1 MLEVKSLSA
10 SYGDVKV
17 FSDLSFEIKRG
28 DYLVIV
34 GENGSGKSTL
44 MKAILGLKKPDGGE
58 VIRNEFTEIGYV
70 PQINSAQ
77 KNFPALVR
85 EVILSGLIERK
96 KLFFSKEDRRKLD
109 EICKLLNIE
118 DLKNK
123 PISNLSGGQEK
134 RVMLARAMI
143 RGAEILFLDEPTT
156 ALDPIATAEIY
167 DEIDRLNHNGK
178 TIVIISHDVRNVIN
192 CANMVLHLGANNS
205 GILFFG
211 AKDEYVKS
219 ALFRV
224 LNGVHIHE

>member
-17 FSDLSFEIKRG
+17 FSDLSFEIKKG

-156 ALDPIATAEIY
+156 ALDPIATAEFY

>member
-17 FSDLSFEIKRG
+17 FSDLSFEIKKG

-85 EVILSGLIERK
+85 EVILSGLIEGK

-156 ALDPIATAEIY
+156 ALDPIATAEFY

-211 AKDEYVKS
+211 AKNEYVKS

>member
-1 MLEVKSLSA
+1 MLEVKNLSA

-17 FSDLSFEIKRG
+17 FSDLSFEIKKG

-44 MKAILGLKKPDGGE
+44 MKTILGLKKPDKGE

-77 KNFPALVR
+77 KNFPALVS

-96 KLFFSKEDRRKLD
+96 KLFFTKEDRRKLD
-109 EICKLLNIE
+109 EILKLLNIE
-118 DLKNK
+118 DLKDK

-156 ALDPIATAEIY
+156 ALDPIATAEFY
-167 DEIDRLNHNGK
+167 DEVDRLNHAGE

-192 CANMVLHLGANNS
+192 CANRVLHLGANNS

-211 AKDEYVKS
+211 EKDGYVKS
-219 ALFRV
+219 DLFRV

>member
-44 MKAILGLKKPDGGE
+44 MKTILGLKKPDGGE

-85 EVILSGLIERK
+85 EVILSGL
-96 KLFFSKEDRRKLD
+96 
-109 EICKLLNIE
+109 
-118 DLKNK
+118 
-123 PISNLSGGQEK
+123 SGGQEK

-156 ALDPIATAEIY
+156 ALDPIATAEFY

-211 AKDEYVKS
+211 AKNEYVKS
-219 ALFRV
+219 DLFRV

>member
-44 MKAILGLKKPDGGE
+44 MKTILGLKKPDGGE

-96 KLFFSKEDRRKLD
+96 KLFFSKEERRKLD

-118 DLKNK
+118 DLRNK

-156 ALDPIATAEIY
+156 ALDPIATAEFY

-211 AKDEYVKS
+211 AKDEYVKGD
-219 ALFRV
+219 LFRV

>member
-1 MLEVKSLSA
+1 M
-10 SYGDVKV
+10 
-17 FSDLSFEIKRG
+17 
-28 DYLVIV
+28 IV

-44 MKAILGLKKPDGGE
+44 MKTILGLKKPDKGE
-58 VIRNEFTEIGYV
+58 VLRNEFTEIGYV

-77 KNFPALVR
+77 KNFPALVS
-85 EVILSGLIERK
+85 EVILSGLIEKK
-96 KLFFSKEDRRKLD
+96 KLFFTKEDRRKLD
-109 EICKLLNIE
+109 EILKLLNIE
-118 DLKNK
+118 DLKDK

-156 ALDPIATAEIY
+156 ALDPIATAEFY
-167 DEIDRLNHNGK
+167 DEVDRLNHAGE

-192 CANMVLHLGANNS
+192 CANKVLHLGANNS

-211 AKDEYVKS
+211 EKDEYVKS
-219 ALFRV
+219 DLFRV

>member
-70 PQINSAQ
+70 PQVNSAQ

-156 ALDPIATAEIY
+156 ALDPIAVSYT
-167 DEIDRLNHNGK
+167 
-178 TIVIISHDVRNVIN
+178 
-192 CANMVLHLGANNS
+192 HL
-205 GILFFG
+205 
-211 AKDEYVKS
+211 
-219 ALFRV
+219 
-224 LNGVHIHE
+224 

>member
-1 MLEVKSLSA
+1 MLEVKNLSA

-17 FSDLSFEIKRG
+17 FSDLSFEIKKG

-44 MKAILGLKKPDGGE
+44 MKTILGLKKPDKGE

-77 KNFPALVR
+77 KNFPALVS
-85 EVILSGLIERK
+85 EVILSGLIEKK
-96 KLFFSKEDRRKLD
+96 KLFFTKEDRRKLD
-109 EICKLLNIE
+109 EILKLLNIE
-118 DLKNK
+118 DLKDK

-156 ALDPIATAEIY
+156 ALDPIATAEFY
-167 DEIDRLNHNGK
+167 DEVDRLNHTGE

-192 CANMVLHLGANNS
+192 CANKVLHLGANNS

-211 AKDEYVKS
+211 EKDEYVKS
-219 ALFRV
+219 DLFRV